1 MFETLF
7 GGALAIIVV
16 YFLLRAFGVSNYW
29 RGVISGVVPVIGY
42 LGLSTS
48 NWPGGDVISMHM
60 AVYLATAT
68 VLTVIGARK
77 RGETRRLHWGPKVI
91 IIFFLALFLIDG
103 ALLVISG
110 QGVPAAVAKWMLP
123 PAKKTS
129 HTAHTAF
136 PGVVPHGEEAAKS
149 INQFLANTNKQNKLG
164 WTVSVAGLEKIV
176 QGHQAS
182 IAVTARGADGQ
193 PLRGALSAMALLR
206 PGMAQ
211 AEQILD
217 MVETEPGVYR
227 TRITVVQP
235 GLWLAAVRLQHA
247 NDRYEAQQQFDV
259 SATTL
264 SPTLPQRGR
273 EQSSPLPPGE
283 G

>member
-7 GGALAIIVV
+7 GGALAIIVL

-68 VLTVIGARK
+68 VLTVVGARK
-77 RGETRRLHWGPKVI
+77 QGEAKRLHWGPKAI
-91 IIFFLALFLIDG
+91 IIFFLALFVIDG
-103 ALLVISG
+103 TLLVVSG
-110 QGVPAAVAKWMLP
+110 QGVPQAVAKWMLP

-136 PGVVPHGEEAAKS
+136 SGVVPHGEEAAKS
-149 INQFLANTNKQNKLG
+149 INQFLANTDKQDKLG
-164 WTVSVAGLEKIV
+164 WQVSVAGLEKIF
-176 QGHQAS
+176 QGRQAS
-182 IAVTARGADGQ
+182 VAVTAKDADGQ
-193 PLRGALSAMALLR
+193 PLSGAVTAMALLR

-211 AEQILD
+211 PAQVLD
-217 MVETEPGVYR
+217 LVETEPGVYR
-227 TRITVVQP
+227 AQITVTQS
-235 GLWLAAVRLQHA
+235 GLWLAAIRLQRT
-247 NDRYEAQQQFDV
+247 NERYEVQQQLDV
-259 SATTL
+259 SAT
-264 SPTLPQRGR
+264 Q
-273 EQSSPLPPGE
+273 
-283 G
+283 

>member
-42 LGLSTS
+42 LALSTS

-77 RGETRRLHWGPKVI
+77 QGETKRLHWGPKVI
-91 IIFFLALFLIDG
+91 IVFFLVLFVIDG
-103 ALLVISG
+103 TLLVVSG
-110 QGVPAAVAKWMLP
+110 QGVPQAVAKWMLP

-129 HTAHTAF
+129 HAAHTAF
-136 PGVVPHGEEAAKS
+136 SGVVPHGEEAAKS
-149 INQFLANTNKQNKLG
+149 INQFLANTDKQDKLG
-164 WTVSVAGLEKIV
+164 WQVSVAGLEKII
-176 QGHQAS
+176 QGRQAS
-182 IAVTARGADGQ
+182 VAVTARGADGQ
-193 PLRGALSAMALLR
+193 PLRGAVTAMALLR

-211 AEQILD
+211 PAQILD
-217 MVETEPGVYR
+217 LVEMEPGVYR
-227 TRITVVQP
+227 SPITVAQS
-235 GLWLAAVRLQHA
+235 GLWLAAIRLQRT
-247 NDRYEAQQQFDV
+247 NERYEVQQQLDV
-259 SATTL
+259 SAT
-264 SPTLPQRGR
+264 Q
-273 EQSSPLPPGE
+273 
-283 G
+283 

>member
-7 GGALAIIVV
+7 GGALAIIVL
-16 YFLLRAFGVSNYW
+16 YYLLRAFGVSNYW

-77 RGETRRLHWGPKVI
+77 AGEKKRLHWGPKVI
-91 IIFFLALFLIDG
+91 MIFFLALFVIDG
-103 ALLVISG
+103 TLLVVSG
-110 QGVPAAVAKWMLP
+110 QGVPQAVAKWILP

-129 HTAHTAF
+129 QTAHTAF
-136 PGVVPHGEEAAKS
+136 SGVVPHGEEAAKS
-149 INQFLANTNKQNKLG
+149 INQFLASTDKQNKLG
-164 WTVSVAGLEKIV
+164 WNVSVAGLENV
-176 QGHQAS
+176 AAGRQTS
-182 IAVTARGADGQ
+182 LAVTAKSADGQ
-193 PLRGALSAMALLR
+193 PLRGAVAAMALLR

-217 MVETEPGVYR
+217 LVETDPGVYR
-227 TRITVVQP
+227 TPVTVPQS
-235 GLWLAAVRLQHA
+235 GGWLAAIRLQRS
-247 NDRYEAQQQFDV
+247 NDRYEVQQHLDV
-259 SATTL
+259 AAK
-264 SPTLPQRGR
+264 Q
-273 EQSSPLPPGE
+273 
-283 G
+283 